1 MPAKNSG
8 SRSGVRPHSDVPY
21 RSDLRRAMRPI
32 FRHPDLHMNR
42 VLRCESPWQV
52 SVVRRHRPFRQI
64 VWRGRTSVTQ
74 TTRGE

>member
-8 SRSGVRPHSDVPY
+8 SRSCVRPHSDVPN
-21 RSDLRRAMRPI
+21 RSDCMRAMHPI
-32 FRHPDLHMNR
+32 FRHPVLLTDR